1 MNIVI
6 PMAGLS
12 QRFVNAGFTIPK
24 YMLYAKEKSL
34 FSISV
39 SSFNKYFK
47 NTKFIFIVRNV
58 FSSDEFVKK
67 ESSRLGILDYE
78 IVVLNNPTL
87 GQADTVY
94 QGAKKSSISL
104 DEPILIFNIDTFRQD
119 FTFPKKIK
127 NWDGYLEVFIG
138 EGNNWSY
145 AKTENKTS
153 NKVVHVAEKVPIS
166 NFCSTGIYFFREL
179 KQFNS
184 AFLKAF
190 DNYKSGNLKEIY
202 VAPLY
207 NELISNGDEIYID
220 LIERDE
226 VVFCGIP
233 NEYFDYIKNIYN
245 E

>member
-1 MNIVI
+1 MNIII

-34 FSISV
+34 FTISV
-39 SSFNKYFK
+39 TSFKKYFK
-47 NTKFIFIVRNV
+47 TIKFLFIVRDV
-58 FSSDEFVKK
+58 FSSEEFVKK
-67 ESSRLGILDYE
+67 ESIRLGILDFE

-94 QGAKKSSISL
+94 QGVKKSSISL
-104 DEPILIFNIDTFRQD
+104 NEQILIFNIDTFRHG
-119 FTFPKKIK
+119 FNLPEKIK

-145 AKTENKTS
+145 ARTENDNS
-153 NKVVHVAEKVPIS
+153 NKVVQVAEKVQIS
-166 NFCSTGIYFFREL
+166 NFCSTGIYFFKEL
-179 KQFNS
+179 KQFNIV
-184 AFLKAF
+184 FLKAYE
-190 DNYKSGNLKEIY
+190 NYKAGNIKEIY

-207 NELISNGDEIYID
+207 NELISNGYGIYID
-220 LIERDE
+220 IIERDD
-226 VVFCGIP
+226 VVFCGVP
-233 NEYFDYIKNIYN
+233 NEYFDYVKKLYN